1 MGYDLLSANSFGNA
15 HHFRADTVG
24 FQSAAQVG
32 RCVGEMDDKVSDG
45 AFLWCHVVL
54 RNITIFYNYLYI
66 RYYIKPFKAYATKPQ
81 QKYHKMCAHTFEV
94 YASPV
99 KIKL

>member
-1 MGYDLLSANSFGNA
+1 MR
-15 HHFRADTVG
+15 RAIYSLHPPV
-24 FQSAAQVG
+24 
-32 RCVGEMDDKVSDG
+32 VSVQ
-45 AFLWCHVVL
+45 CHVVL

-66 RYYIKPFKAYATKPQ
+66 RYYIKPFRAYATKPQ

>member
-1 MGYDLLSANSFGNA
+1 MGVLA
-15 HHFRADTVG
+15 V
-24 FQSAAQVG
+24 AQMG
-32 RCVGEMDDKVSDG
+32 RCMGEVAYKVSDST
-45 AFLWCHVVL
+45 FLWCNALL